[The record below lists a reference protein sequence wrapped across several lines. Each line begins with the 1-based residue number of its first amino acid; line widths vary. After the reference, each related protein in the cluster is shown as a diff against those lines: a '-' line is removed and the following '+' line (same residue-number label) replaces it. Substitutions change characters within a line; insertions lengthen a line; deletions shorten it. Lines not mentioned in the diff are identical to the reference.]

1 MRISDWSSDVCSSDL
16 DPQNIGAVL
25 RNAAAFG
32 ASAVVVPEH
41 GSPDAT
47 GALAKAAAGAL
58 ETMPL
63 VRVVNLRRAL
73 ETLKAGGFWCLGLA
87 GEAGA
92 AIADHDMRGRTAL
105 DRAPRDR
112 KSTRLNSSH

>member
-63 VRVVNLRRAL
+63 VRDVTLRPAL
-73 ETLKAGGFWCLGLA
+73 ETLKAGGFWRSEEGRA
-87 GEAGA
+87 GKE
-92 AIADHDMRGRTAL
+92 RVSQCTSR
-105 DRAPRDR
+105 
-112 KSTRLNSSH
+112 